1 MNQAKYTR
9 YGSFFD
15 GFEQVIRKEKAES
28 LFVELNFYK
37 DNFKI
42 RDVYFLLHPTF
53 RCAKIIPY
61 IYYNNNLLPPYM
73 GVCFPKEVV

>member
-1 MNQAKYTR
+1 MNQGKFTR
-9 YGSFFD
+9 YRSFYD
-15 GFEQVIRKEKAES
+15 GFEQVLRKEKTES
-28 LFVELNFYK
+28 LFVELKFYK

-42 RDVYFLLHPTF
+42 RVVHFLLQPAL

-61 IYYNNNLLPPYM
+61 IYYNYNLIPPYM